1 MNMRRTTFG
10 LIAVTTLLA
19 GVLAAQQT
27 ARPEV
32 DLQAAIRAETVD
44 GDLKGAIEQYR
55 KLSTNSDRTVAAQAL
70 LRMGQCYEKLGSAEA
85 RQAYERAVRDFADQ
99 VAVVATAQARLLA
112 LNSVR
117 PGAAYR
123 QVWTGPKVSK
133 LGRVSPD
140 GRYLSGVDWD
150 TGDLALHDFATG
162 SDRRLT
168 NKGTWDKSAEFA
180 EGSVISRDGR
190 QVAFGWF
197 NGVDRYELRV
207 ANLPASGLA
216 QPRRL
221 FDSEDVNWISP
232 SDWSPDGRWIA
243 VKLERKDRSSQIGVV
258 AVPAGTLRVLSSGP
272 GDSHVFFSPDGKFLA
287 IARASAD
294 RPIPDTDVFLVAV
307 DGSGETRAVVNPGPD
322 TVMGWSPDGKMLLFA
337 SDRTGSSAL
346 WGIRVADGKPQG
358 TPVLLRPGIP
368 SDSLGVTASGALYI
382 GLQIDS
388 RDIHVASLD
397 FNTGRLLAP
406 PVHPLETFVGS
417 NAQPDWS
424 PDGKYLA
431 YTSVRSRAGNN
442 KVLAVRSMETGK
454 TSELHVNLQAFNW
467 PRWAPDGR
475 SFVSQGTDAQGRQ
488 GIFLIDAQTG
498 AATPVV
504 TKATG
509 GHLLHPQ
516 WSPDGKR
523 IYYVTNLPDT
533 GEVAM
538 IERTLDSGAERDVF
552 RQRGL
557 AGGELSPDGRYVAVW
572 RVDAHEATRP
582 SSTPATAVLIPT
594 AGGEPRELLRSTP
607 PTEVFRIHLAWGP
620 GGRSLLAQKNTA
632 GGAQLWSIPIDGG
645 ERRKLE
651 LNFSNAVGMR
661 VHPDGRQVAYVDGE
675 NKNEVMV
682 LENFL
687 PANTTVK

>member
-1 MNMRRTTFG
+1 MRRMTFA
-10 LIAVTTLLA
+10 LIAVATLLA
-19 GVLAAQQT
+19 GVVAAQQT

-32 DLQAAIRAETVD
+32 DLQAAIRTETVD

-70 LRMGQCYEKLGSAEA
+70 LHMGQCYEKLGSAEA

-99 VAVVATAQARLLA
+99 ISVVATAQARLQA

-123 QVWTGPKVSK
+123 QVWTGPKVDHK
-133 LGRVSPD
+133 GRVSPD
-140 GRYLSGVDWD
+140 GRYLSCVDWD

-168 NKGTWDKSAEFA
+168 NKGTWQASAEFA
-180 EGSVISRDGR
+180 EGSVLSRDGK
-190 QVAFGWF
+190 QVAYAWF

-207 ANLPASGLA
+207 ANLLASGLA

-221 FDSEDVNWISP
+221 FDSEDVYWISP
-232 SDWSPDGRWIA
+232 SDWSPDGKWIA
-243 VKLERKDRSSQIGVV
+243 VKLEPKDRRSHQIGVV

-287 IARASAD
+287 IARASAE

-307 DGSGETRAVVNPGPD
+307 DGSGEAKAVVNPGPD

-337 SDRTGSSAL
+337 SDRTGSTAL

-382 GLQIDS
+382 GTQIDN

-397 FNTGRLLAP
+397 FDTGRLLAP
-406 PVHPLETFVGS
+406 PVRPVETFVGA

-424 PDGKYLA
+424 PDGRYLA
-431 YTSVRSRAGNN
+431 YTSVRSRAGSN
-442 KVLAVRSMETGK
+442 KVLVVRSMDTGQ
-454 TSELHVNLQAFNW
+454 SRELHVNLQAFNW

-488 GIFLIDAQTG
+488 GIYLIDAQTG

-504 TKATG
+504 TKTSG
-509 GHLLHPQ
+509 GNLLHPQ

-533 GEVAM
+533 DEVAM
-538 IERTLDSGAERDVF
+538 IERNLDSGAERDVF
-552 RQRGL
+552 RRRGL
-557 AGGELSPDGRYVAVW
+557 AGGRTVA
-572 RVDAHEATRP
+572 
-582 SSTPATAVLIPT
+582 
-594 AGGEPRELLRSTP
+594 
-607 PTEVFRIHLAWGP
+607 
-620 GGRSLLAQKNTA
+620 
-632 GGAQLWSIPIDGG
+632 
-645 ERRKLE
+645 
-651 LNFSNAVGMR
+651 
-661 VHPDGRQVAYVDGE
+661 
-675 NKNEVMV
+675 
-682 LENFL
+682 
-687 PANTTVK
+687 